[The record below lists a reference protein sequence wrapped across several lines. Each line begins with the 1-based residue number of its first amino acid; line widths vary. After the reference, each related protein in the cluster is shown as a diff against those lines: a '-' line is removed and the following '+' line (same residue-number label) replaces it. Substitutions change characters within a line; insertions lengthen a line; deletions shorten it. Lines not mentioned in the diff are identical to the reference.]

1 METEKYL
8 QDWAWMEICQEKVCC
23 VSLKTKQVVAGQ
35 DQGIKVVKIKV
46 VKMKVVGMTKE
57 PNSEN
62 GDWRW
67 WFGTF
72 ELLEGRAEQQK
83 PLKTSHFSRRET
95 WLRFL
100 WCFFKNC
107 LTLIFLVYFW
117 MRLQN
122 PNQLTWEG
130 FPEPASADLL
140 ALPWPLPP
148 CKSTSSLVIIVIVA
162 ILTHNIS
169 QTHTFRHLGREQ
181 DTWKPISAAA
191 NPLLTEANIAFT
203 SFYFHNSSSHIF
215 TGPTGP
221 LVADW
226 HNICTTEPWWAA
238 QNFVHSFESLP
249 LSSFNQ
255 RVLSEV
261 LHLPSLLVDSKI
273 NLLHLT
279 QWDPHPTSPALPRSV
294 QFFMSSLG
302 VTLIFM
308 LYP

>member
-1 METEKYL
+1 MSGC
-8 QDWAWMEICQEKVCC
+8 QFFIFWAFKL
-23 VSLKTKQVVAGQ
+23 VSFSACASWSL
-35 DQGIKVVKIKV
+35 
-46 VKMKVVGMTKE
+46 
-57 PNSEN
+57 
-62 GDWRW
+62 
-67 WFGTF
+67 
-72 ELLEGRAEQQK
+72 RA
-83 PLKTSHFSRRET
+83 
-95 WLRFL
+95 
-100 WCFFKNC
+100 CFKNC

-221 LVADW
+221 FF
-226 HNICTTEPWWAA
+226 C
-238 QNFVHSFESLP
+238 
-249 LSSFNQ
+249 
-255 RVLSEV
+255 R
-261 LHLPSLLVDSKI
+261 
-273 NLLHLT
+273 LT
-279 QWDPHPTSPALPRSV
+279 QHLHNRAMMGCTELRS
-294 QFFMSSLG
+294 QLWKFAFE
-302 VTLIFM
+302 
-308 LYP
+308 